1 VQGPVVVGQGGKGG
15 EEGGEGGEDEV
26 EIVYIV
32 VVGLNEGV
40 AEAQALQM
48 ATLNELCES
57 GACSWYSDMHI

>member
-1 VQGPVVVGQGGKGG
+1 VQGPVVVGQGGKAG
-15 EEGGEGGEDEV
+15 EEGGEDEV
-26 EIVYIV
+26 EVVYIV

-57 GACSWYSDMHI
+57 GAC